1 MRKAFESLLFTSL
14 ARDSTCSYPSLQ
26 CTVQV
31 RNPETRKQTNKLQS
45 HKLKCV
51 NLVNPPHL
59 AHLYSG
65 VVESQKRIQC
75 SERII

>member
-31 RNPETRKQTNKLQS
+31 RNPETLKPGNKLTNFS
-45 HKLKCV
+45 HTNWNVWTWWTLLTSHTCT
-51 NLVNPPHL
+51 
-59 AHLYSG
+59 
-65 VVESQKRIQC
+65 VVL
-75 SERII
+75 